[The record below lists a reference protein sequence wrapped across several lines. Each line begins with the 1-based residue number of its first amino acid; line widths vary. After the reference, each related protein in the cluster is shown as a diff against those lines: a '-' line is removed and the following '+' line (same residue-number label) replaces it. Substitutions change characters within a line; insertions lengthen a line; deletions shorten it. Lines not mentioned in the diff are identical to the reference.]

1 MQKNKNKTIW
11 RRAGI
16 IVLLVPVCFFF
27 PIMLVV
33 IGWLLWTII
42 EDLKAP
48 SVAALPP
55 PTSWRDARAEDHDW
69 LDKFC
74 AGCESPAEDQFL
86 RAMVRA
92 FNLLPDSGKLHSPAL
107 TLEMQVKAGPYR
119 FDFLANGRQVIEI
132 DGAAWHS
139 SPEQMDRDRIRD
151 AFSVEE
157 GYLVLRIP
165 AKTVF
170 STPDKAI
177 AQVKAALVTTPR
189 YARPL
194 RPKAV
199 TPRKTFSQH
208 SGAIADGVAALD
220 RFVTVA
226 SVKQKALSEFKL
238 ALSNEKMLLEALV
251 TDTEREIKLD
261 AMPPGQRKI
270 FNDLLAKLEADVNG
284 TEKTCREDIYCW
296 KVIVKPVQQEDA
308 EIQGQIE
315 KEYQYEM
322 DKRSRWLKQLEKR
335 CVDDPDFSN
344 RFRIKIEETQYPS
357 VNDIFGVHA

>member
-1 MQKNKNKTIW
+1 MNTHKNKTIW

-16 IVLLVPVCFFF
+16 IVVLVPVCFFF

-48 SVAALPP
+48 SIAALPP

-74 AGCESPAEDQFL
+74 SGCESPAEEQFL

-92 FNLLPDSGKLHSPAL
+92 FDLLPDSGKLYSPTL
-107 TLEMQVKAGPYR
+107 TLEMQVKAGAYR

-139 SPEQMDRDRIRD
+139 SPEQMERDSIRD

-170 STPDKAI
+170 SMPDKAI
-177 AQVKAALVTTPR
+177 ALVKAALVTTPQ
-189 YARPL
+189 YTRPL
-194 RPKAV
+194 RPKAA
-199 TPRKTFSQH
+199 TPRKTFSH
-208 SGAIADGVAALD
+208 HLGSVVDGVAALD
-220 RFVTVA
+220 RYVTVA

-251 TDTEREIKLD
+251 MDTEREIKLD
-261 AMPPGQRKI
+261 AMPPDQRKI
-270 FNDLLAKLEADVNG
+270 FDDLRAKLEADVNG
-284 TEKTCREDIYCW
+284 TEKNRREDIYCW
-296 KVIVKPVQQEDA
+296 KVIVKPVPEEDA

-315 KEYQYEM
+315 REYHYEM
-322 DKRSRWLKQLEKR
+322 DERSRWLKQLEQR
-335 CVDDPDFSN
+335 CANDPDFSN
-344 RFRIKIEETQYPS
+344 RFRIKIEETHYPS
-357 VNDIFGVHA
+357 ANDIFGIHA